1 MYSAVLLLEVS
12 EISRSFY
19 LPIPNEG
26 EQDPISFL
34 LINVLHQ
41 SIIYNVIHLNMNLYE
56 PLTCTLY
63 LMIYIFITTG

>member
-12 EISRSFY
+12 EISRSFN

-41 SIIYNVIHLNMNLYE
+41 SIIYNAPTYE
-56 PLTCTLY
+56 P
-63 LMIYIFITTG
+63 I